1 MKKVLILGGT
11 GFVGKNLYECFKSI
25 YYVDA
30 PNRNELNVLNEPDV
44 YNYLKKGNY
53 DVILNAIDLRE
64 ANQDYFEKRLRIFLN
79 LQRHSNLYGKLI
91 YFGSGA
97 EYGRELPVVDI
108 NEEDFDRIIPKDN
121 YGFCL
126 HQMSKYTR
134 NSSNIYNLRLFGIY
148 GKYEIWQRRFIS
160 NAICKAING
169 YPITLRQNAKFDYLY
184 IDDLCKIVEWMIN
197 NTPQFHDYNAVS
209 GIKYELK
216 ELANIVNDVMKK
228 DVPVLVAMDEMGKEY
243 SASNKRLCSE
253 MVTFKPE
260 NIKVSIAKLSEWYLQ
275 NIDMIDRYSLLY
287 Q

>member
-1 MKKVLILGGT
+1 MKKILLLGGT
-11 GFVGKNLYECFKSI
+11 GFVGKNLYENLQNT
-25 YYVDA
+25 YYIDA
-30 PNRNELNVLNEPDV
+30 PSRNELDVLNESDV
-44 YNYLKKGNY
+44 YSYLKKDNY

-79 LQRHSNLYGKLI
+79 LQRHSNLYGKMI

-97 EYGRELPVVDI
+97 EYGRELPIVNI
-108 NEEDFDRIIPKDN
+108 TEEEFDRIIPEDS

-134 NSSNIYNLRLFGIY
+134 ESSNIFNLRLFGIY

-169 YPITLRQNAKFDYLY
+169 FPITLRQNAIFDYLY

-197 NTPQFHDYNAVS
+197 STPQHHDYNAVS
-209 GIKYELK
+209 DSKYELC
-216 ELANIVNDVMKK
+216 ELAGIVKNVIDK
-228 DVPVLVAMDEMGKEY
+228 DVPVLTAKDGMGKEY
-243 SASNKRLCSE
+243 SASNSRLCSE
-253 MVTFKPE
+253 MVSFKPE
-260 NIKVSIAKLSEWYLQ
+260 NIEVSITKLSEWYLQ